1 MATRGEV
8 RLQPSYFTSSL
19 YVNVLRE
26 DITNLILTFH
36 DSYKADTTR
45 PFTTFKEI
53 WVAQGWKWLHFRV
66 FDLRARDTLL
76 TTTARLFLERIVKS
90 QAPFFRVAA
99 LFGLYT
105 FFNTQPSGS
114 SPALHSLSH
123 IPIPFDQYELLLQ
136 LPFALASTVA
146 PTPSNPSLAPLQ
158 PFVTYCLSN
167 LLQNNAF
174 HIVPASNLAAQNPR
188 ELPREM
194 FVEGGL
200 IDGNQPQR
208 KGQYSKRDKVVKARF
223 AVEGLSRLLQKQ
235 APGLGM
241 TATQYDRQKRA
252 LLDQIGTDDP
262 ILQEASE
269 SVAATLRKAHEQES
283 DVEVWTGMDRVEAA
297 SKLPGGLL
305 HDLPFPPSSMSGSV
319 YPFTP
324 SSQPSYTQAVGPN
337 AQRRYYQPP
346 AAPAQSNRLS
356 AASFQSS
363 STQSS
368 RSDYGDFSRGPP
380 SVRSNSSGGSSTRT
394 ATAYRPMTPALGDK
408 FSFSADPAAWGADLS
423 RDEPD
428 DVLHNPDSRR
438 NGKDTDHNVFT
449 FRGISNLGCLFIL
462 GVGLVTL
469 FAGYPLVSHF
479 QSHSLSFFGAFG
491 VGGTNA
497 TGQVPAIPGNFG
509 LIDVATPKEAY
520 TMSSYYSP
528 GSELQL
534 VFSDEF
540 EVDGRSFYPGDDPYW
555 EAVDLNYWQTENL
568 NWYDPAAITTSNG
581 SLQITLSQKETHNL
595 NYQSGMLSTWNK
607 FCFTGGILVA
617 AVNLPGITN
626 VAGLWPA
633 VFKVHGKLRA
643 SRLRRQSRWDPYTY
657 DACDV
662 GTAPNQTLNGL
673 PLSSTINGDP
683 SADGALSYLPGQ
695 RLSRC
700 TCKGESHP
708 GPVHEDGT
716 FVGRSAPEIDVLEAQ
731 ITNKVGQV
739 SQSGQWAPFNNEY
752 RWFNTT
758 DNLII
763 PDPEI
768 SALNSYLGGA
778 FQQATSVVTNTNQ
791 KCYQLIDSTCF
802 EVFGFEYQPGF
813 DGAYISWISN
823 NQLAWTLNEGGMAAD
838 PVAQISERPVPQEPM
853 YIIAN
858 LAISENFGTIDF
870 EHLTFPAVMK
880 IDYVRVYQPKDAIN
894 IGCDPTDFPTQAY
907 INTYIEA
914 YTNPNFTTW
923 TGDLDEGGFDQ
934 PNPKSSFLGQC

>member
-19 YVNVLRE
+19 YVNALRE
-26 DITNLILTFH
+26 DITSLILTFH

-45 PFTTFKEI
+45 PFATFKEI

-123 IPIPFDQYELLLQ
+123 IPIPIDQYELLLQ
-136 LPFALASTVA
+136 LPFALASIVP

-158 PFVTYCLSN
+158 PFVTYCLWN
-167 LLQNNAF
+167 LLQNHAF

-269 SVAATLRKAHEQES
+269 SVAATLRKAHEQEP
-283 DVEVWTGMDRVEAA
+283 DVEVWTGMDRVDAA

-305 HDLPFPPSSMSGSV
+305 QLLV

-520 TMSSYYSP
+520 TMNSYYSP

-540 EVDGRSFYPGDDPYW
+540 EVDGRSFYPDGEFELVRPRRDHDEQWLSSDYTESKGNTQSQLPEW
-555 EAVDLNYWQTENL
+555 DVVDVEQVLLHWRY
-568 NWYDPAAITTSNG
+568 SG
-581 SLQITLSQKETHNL
+581 GCSQPTRHYKRRGAL
-595 NYQSGMLSTWNK
+595 
-607 FCFTGGILVA
+607 
-617 AVNLPGITN
+617 
-626 VAGLWPA
+626 
-633 VFKVHGKLRA
+633 A
-643 SRLRRQSRWDPYTY
+643 SRSMGNLGRAGYGASLDGMWPYTY

-894 IGCDPTDFPTQAY
+894 IGCDPKDFPTQAY